1 MLQSSTKLV
10 LISTTTNSMKTV
22 KLSLHRSE
30 DEPFVQKWEVAR
42 KCVFSVRLNQKH
54 IDYPHIPQKLAELLF
69 HVTNAPLELIT
80 KAHEKILLALWENCR
95 KESLYSLSV
104 GDVVKIHDHNGN
116 LTTLMCKSVG
126 WEEL

>member
-1 MLQSSTKLV
+1 
-10 LISTTTNSMKTV
+10 MKTV

-30 DEPFVQKWEVAR
+30 DEPFIQKWEVAR
-42 KCVFSVRLNQKH
+42 KCVFSVRLNQEH
-54 IDYPHIPQKLAELLF
+54 IDYPHIPQKLAELFF

-95 KESLYSLSV
+95 KERLYSLSV